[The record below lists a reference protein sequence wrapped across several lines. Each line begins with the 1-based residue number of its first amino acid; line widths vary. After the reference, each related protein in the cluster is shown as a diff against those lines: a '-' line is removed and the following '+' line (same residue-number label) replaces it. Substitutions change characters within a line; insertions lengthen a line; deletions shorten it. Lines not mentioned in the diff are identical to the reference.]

1 MESQGKKFAQ
11 PERIGPI
18 SSGSPFLPL
27 QVLYLVRGLA
37 AASAADAVALAATF
51 ATSAASAAAPCS
63 LLVLVPLLL
72 VLVRLMSQSSRRLIV
87 PNGAEFARVLQH
99 RHKIHAKAGREAMT
113 VD

>member
-27 QVLYLVRGLA
+27 QVLYLVRGFA
-37 AASAADAVALAATF
+37 AADAVALAATF

-72 VLVRLMSQSSRRLIV
+72 VLVLLMSQSSRRLIV